1 MDGSDVENAAVRRQ
15 RRIILMLKMQQLED
29 REGPRFHTASVLHS
43 THTDCKGLIKH
54 QGLGRRKHQETI
66 VRAPLD

>member
-1 MDGSDVENAAVRRQ
+1 
-15 RRIILMLKMQQLED
+15 MLKMQQLED
-29 REGPRFHTASVLHS
+29 REGPRFHTASILHS

-66 VRAPLD
+66 VKAPLD